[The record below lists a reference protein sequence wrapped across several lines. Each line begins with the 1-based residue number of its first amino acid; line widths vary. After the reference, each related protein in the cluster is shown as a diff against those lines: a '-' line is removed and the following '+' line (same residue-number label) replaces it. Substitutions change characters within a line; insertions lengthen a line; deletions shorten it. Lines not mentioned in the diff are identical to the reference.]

1 MSQAVHALARMPSPI
16 VSSNLAKTVLVTNY
30 FYRIRMEAALA
41 LVAVSASALM
51 QDKRFLTIESSL
63 PRVLWTI

>member
-1 MSQAVHALARMPSPI
+1 MLCISLDVQAVHALARMPSPI

-41 LVAVSASALM
+41 LVAVS
-51 QDKRFLTIESSL
+51 
-63 PRVLWTI
+63 